1 MEWRENGI
9 FKKDR
14 KNFNKSIYFVFTYN
28 WNFNSIKL
36 YWFNKYLKTIDNTLN
51 ISA

>member
-14 KNFNKSIYFVFTYN
+14 KNFNKSIYFIFTYN
-28 WNFNSIKL
+28 WNFL
-36 YWFNKYLKTIDNTLN
+36 LVYRELN
-51 ISA
+51 IEK